1 MGLVRVASSPNA
13 VLTTEEAITHL
24 REGDDECTPR
34 DEIDGLVAAAVDQA
48 EQFLQR
54 PLLTSTWRQTS
65 DCFPGGQYRRWYGG
79 YRGFD
84 GIDRDDSYL
93 RLQLGGVSLVTEF
106 GYTDT
111 DGVAQILDPSTYQV
125 DVTEPITR
133 IAPAYNS
140 YWPVARREFGS
151 VHVDFKAG
159 FGDTATSIPKSI
171 VSAVKLILGHL
182 YANREAVVVGST
194 AIVLPLGAEHML
206 WPYRVFPLQA

>member
-1 MGLVRVASSPNA
+1 MGLVRVASSPNS

-24 REGDDECTPR
+24 RENDDDCTPR
-34 DEIDGLVAAAVDQA
+34 DEIDALVAAAVDQA

-54 PLLTSTWRQTS
+54 PLLTSTYRYTS
-65 DCFPGGQYRRWYGG
+65 DCFPGGAYRRWYGG
-79 YRGFD
+79 YRGYD
-84 GIDRDDSYL
+84 GVERDDIYL
-93 RLQLGGVSLVTEF
+93 RLPIGGVQIVTEV

-111 DGVAQILDPSTYQV
+111 DGAPQILDPAAFQV
-125 DVTEPITR
+125 DLTEPIAR

-140 YWPVARREFGS
+140 FWPAARREFGS

-159 FGDTATSIPKSI
+159 FGDTAATIPKSL

-206 WPYRVFPLQA
+206 WSYRVFPL